1 VRFGLLC
8 AKQLKIT
15 EQEADALA
23 TAKPDQTVGMVLG
36 KHGGDRRSK
45 TAKGNQACNAR
56 LKYGTVPYFRA
67 RLERDA
73 PAVFEAL
80 ERGEFKSVRA
90 AAIEAGIVK
99 PETPETKLR
108 KAAARA
114 PEGQEPSFCGDLDI
128 LVETH
133 RQRCQTPWCVIVAVL
148 EHKLEWARGQH

>member
-1 VRFGLLC
+1 MDGKPVNAGYNPRPDRTDDMIISRRTGLGTS
-8 AKQLKIT
+8 AKYL
-15 EQEADALA
+15 
-23 TAKPDQTVGMVLG
+23 TARIK
-36 KHGGDRRSK
+36 
-45 TAKGNQACNAR
+45 
-56 LKYGTVPYFRA
+56 
-67 RLERDA
+67 RDF
-73 PAVFEAL
+73 PAVFERMKA
-80 ERGEFKSVRA
+80 GEFKSVRA

-133 RQRCQTPWCVIVAVL
+133 RQRCQTPWCVIVEVL